1 MTEKNSPEQLS
12 IDALLALLAA
22 HPDNENAL
30 REEILAR
37 TTSLID
43 EAIEEGFSS
52 SGFPRDEL
60 FRAGYLGLL
69 NATYNVELSHQ
80 QQFYDYAKNLI
91 KGEIRSHIRG
101 KVKRAEFPNWMK
113 GLNRHI
119 EETQLRLLE
128 ELNRLPTLAE
138 LSDAVNLTEEG
149 IAEILKAREALNY
162 VSIDERQR
170 KNDPLPKVDP
180 AKIRNKRPEPFPIQY
195 RIRIA
200 TALEKLD
207 DLQQYLFRNLFS
219 SEKGKHNGR

>member
-1 MTEKNSPEQLS
+1 MNEGTDSEQRSVDELLT
-12 IDALLALLAA
+12 LLAG
-22 HPDNENAL
+22 HPANEDEL

-43 EAIEEGFSS
+43 DTIEENFAS
-52 SGFPRDEL
+52 SGFSHEEL

-69 NATYNVELSHQ
+69 NATYNVEFSHQ
-80 QQFYDYAKNLI
+80 KQFYEYARNLI
-91 KGEIRSHIRG
+91 KGEIRQHIRG

-119 EETQLRLLE
+119 EETQMRLLE
-128 ELNRLPTLAE
+128 ELNRLPSLAE
-138 LSDAVNLTEEG
+138 LSDAVNLTEEA

-162 VSIDERQR
+162 VSIDETQR
-170 KNDPLPKVDP
+170 KNDPLPLIDP
-180 AKIRNKRPEPFPIQY
+180 SKIRNKRPEAFPIQY

-219 SEKGKHNGR
+219 SERDSHQRK